1 MTPEYSAEL
10 DLPTIFRGDTLNSFS
25 IQLRNPDTGDLI
37 EPIAVCAQ
45 VRDSRGKLVATLPTE
60 IIGGVTT
67 VGGLSSEVT
76 STIKPGRHRYDV
88 QFTLVGGKVRTYL
101 FGHLEVVE
109 DVSQCP

>member
-37 EPIAVCAQ
+37 EPIAVCSQ
-45 VRDSRGKLVATLPTE
+45 VRDSRGKLIATLPTE
-60 IIGGVTT
+60 TIGGVTT
-67 VGGLSSEVT
+67 VGGLPSEVT
-76 STIKPGRHRYDV
+76 STFKPGRHRYDV
-88 QFTLVGGKVRTYL
+88 QFTLAGDKVRTYL
-101 FGHLEVVE
+101 FGYLEVVE